1 MGTCTCRCVRLRSE
15 GELTSGVFQY
25 CSLQVVHRVV
35 SVFAGFL
42 FLLPLG
48 YAILILV
55 MQFSVIQESRL

>member
-1 MGTCTCRCVRLRSE
+1 M
-15 GELTSGVFQY
+15 
-25 CSLQVVHRVV
+25 V

-55 MQFSVIQESRL
+55 MQFSVIQESKF